1 MITTI
6 LSVSGT
12 FVQENYWL
20 PLQTGGPSFTPFI
33 GGCLRTV
40 MGFTLLLCFMENV
53 PQENMAALISERV
66 AVVIPSG
73 NT

>member
-6 LSVSGT
+6 LYVCRT
-12 FVQENYWL
+12 FLQGNYWQ

-40 MGFTLLLCFMENV
+40 MGFTLLLCFTENV

-66 AVVIPSG
+66 AVVIPSE